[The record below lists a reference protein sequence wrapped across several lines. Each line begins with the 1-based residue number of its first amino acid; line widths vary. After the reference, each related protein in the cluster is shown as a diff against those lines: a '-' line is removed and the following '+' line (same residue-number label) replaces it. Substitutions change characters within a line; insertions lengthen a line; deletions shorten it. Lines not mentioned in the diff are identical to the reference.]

1 MDTVEFL
8 RDRKVISEDSD
19 KLTIKNDEGEFS
31 LNELLE
37 DWSKEKSNSYMRLA
51 ADFDN
56 FKKRVSKE
64 KEDLVSNTK
73 IKMLT
78 SILDMDND
86 ISIAMKNLSDDS
98 KEGMELIA
106 SKLTKFLSS
115 HGIEEIQ
122 TDEYDSELHE
132 VISLV
137 DVGEAKVVDVISKGY
152 TLNGLPFRYPKIV
165 MGK

>member
-73 IKMLT
+73 VKMLT

-165 MGK
+165 LGK